1 MPRRL
6 VAFAA
11 LFLLSAPMALVAP
24 TPAGAAAPVLP
35 ANFTDQL
42 VTNVGR
48 PTAVASTPDGRV
60 LIATMPGQLRVVKPG
75 AGLLVTPA
83 LDVGFESCAIHE
95 RGMLGIAVDPA
106 FASNHFIFVFYTFNN
121 GTACGTNVDPYP
133 VNRVSRFTLPD
144 TNVVDP
150 ASELV
155 VLDRIPSRGGG
166 HNAGDIHFGAD
177 GLIYVSTGDGVCR
190 IDASEDTRCTS
201 DNNNARSLN
210 HLLGKILRI
219 APDGSIPPSNP
230 YAAAPGSRRCGD
242 PAAPA
247 STPAVGAGPCRET
260 FASGLRNPFRF
271 AVRPGTSQLYI
282 NDVGQDTWDEIDLG
296 VPGADYGWNLRE
308 GHCALASTTDCGD
321 PGPGLTNPIFDYAHT
336 GGCSSIT
343 GGAFV
348 PAGVWPSPY
357 DGAYLFADYVCG
369 KIFRLA
375 PATGGGF
382 SMVEFVTGLGASS
395 ATSMAFGL
403 APGGGQSLYYTTFA
417 GGGEIRRIT
426 STPPGHRPPTASF
439 TTSVPAGGAPVDV
452 AFDASASA
460 DPDGGPLSYR
470 WDFGD
475 GSPLAVR
482 SSATVSHRYGTTGGY
497 TATVTVVDNTGLE
510 SAPTARKVTIGAP
523 DSPPTPTVVA
533 PTSKAHFTV
542 GQTVTLKGKATDPE
556 DGNLPAG
563 ALTWEVL

>member
-1 MPRRL
+1 MSRRL
-6 VAFAA
+6 AAFAA
-11 LFLLSAPMALVAP
+11 LFLLSAPLALVAP

-60 LIATMPGQLRVVKPG
+60 LVATMPGQLRVVKPG
-75 AGLLVTPA
+75 VGLLATPA

-106 FASNHFIFVFYTFNN
+106 FVSNHFIFVFYTFNN

-133 VNRVSRFTLPD
+133 VNRVSRFTLPE
-144 TNVVDP
+144 TNVIDP

-242 PAAPA
+242 PAASA
-247 STPAVGAGPCRET
+247 STPAVGSGPCRET

-296 VPGADYGWNLRE
+296 VPGADYGWNVRE

-321 PGPGLTNPIFDYAHT
+321 PGPGLTNPIFDYA
-336 GGCSSIT
+336 
-343 GGAFV
+343 
-348 PAGVWPSPY
+348 
-357 DGAYLFADYVCG
+357 
-369 KIFRLA
+369 
-375 PATGGGF
+375 
-382 SMVEFVTGLGASS
+382 
-395 ATSMAFGL
+395 
-403 APGGGQSLYYTTFA
+403 
-417 GGGEIRRIT
+417 
-426 STPPGHRPPTASF
+426 
-439 TTSVPAGGAPVDV
+439 
-452 AFDASASA
+452 
-460 DPDGGPLSYR
+460 
-470 WDFGD
+470 
-475 GSPLAVR
+475 
-482 SSATVSHRYGTTGGY
+482 
-497 TATVTVVDNTGLE
+497 
-510 SAPTARKVTIGAP
+510 
-523 DSPPTPTVVA
+523 
-533 PTSKAHFTV
+533 
-542 GQTVTLKGKATDPE
+542 
-556 DGNLPAG
+556 
-563 ALTWEVL
+563 